1 MKNAAYF
8 CIVAV
13 TVIVALIYGQNLL
26 VPFILALLLWYI
38 MHSLKA
44 RLNKVGFVH
53 KYFPSWLQTLIST
66 GIIVSALLLFFNI
79 LSNNIQQIAQALPRY
94 ESNLDAVVQS
104 INQRFNIDIFAIG
117 KKQLGD
123 FDFGNILAEV
133 LNSISGM
140 IGNSFMIILYA
151 LFILLEESNF
161 PVKLRAMFNS
171 DGDFKQYNQM
181 SSEIEASIGNYL
193 RLKSLVSLIT
203 GVLSFF
209 ALLIIGVEAP
219 AFWAFLIFILNFI
232 PTIGSLVGTT
242 FPAIFALI
250 QFGELQPFILVL
262 VIVGTIQLLVGN
274 LLEPK
279 LMGSSMN
286 ISPLVTIIALSVWG
300 ALWGIVGMIISVPV
314 TVTMII
320 IFSKFQKTRHIAIL
334 LSEKGKVGLTTEG
347 R

>member
-8 CIVAV
+8 CIVLV
-13 TVIVALIYGQNLL
+13 TIVLALIYGQNLL
-26 VPFILALLLWYI
+26 VPFILALLLWFI
-38 MHSLKA
+38 MHSLKGM
-44 RLNKVGFVH
+44 LNKIPFVK
-53 KYFPSWLQTLIST
+53 KYFPSWLVTILST
-66 GIIVSALLLFFNI
+66 GIIVSALLILFNI
-79 LSNNIQQIAQALPRY
+79 LSNNIQQLAQALPGY
-94 ESNLDAVVQS
+94 ENNLEAVLQG
-104 INQRFNIDIFAIG
+104 INERFNIDLIALG

-123 FDFGNILAEV
+123 FDFASLLGDI

-161 PVKLRAMFNS
+161 PHKLKAMFGS
-171 DGDFKQYNQM
+171 
-181 SSEIEASIGNYL
+181 SSELNKFMQLSGEIEGSIGSYL
-193 RLKSLVSLIT
+193 KLKSFVSLIT

-232 PTIGSLVGTT
+232 PTIGSLIGTT
-242 FPAIFALI
+242 FPALFALI

-262 VIVGTIQLLVGN
+262 VIVGIIQLLVGN
-274 LLEPK
+274 LIEPK

-300 ALWGIVGMIISVPV
+300 ALWGVVGMIISVPV

-320 IFSKFQKTRHIAIL
+320 IFSKFKKTRNVAIL
-334 LSEKGKVGLTTEG
+334 LSEKGKVAAID